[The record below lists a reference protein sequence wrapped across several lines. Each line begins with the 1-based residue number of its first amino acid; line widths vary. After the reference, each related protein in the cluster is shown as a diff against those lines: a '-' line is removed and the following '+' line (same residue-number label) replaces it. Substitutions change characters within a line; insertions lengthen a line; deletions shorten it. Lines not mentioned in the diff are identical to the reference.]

1 MNSVPQLFAAASK
14 PVLKIDCDVT
24 TESEMRSER
33 VREVDAREI
42 KDQSGARS
50 EPGLTGRETPPR
62 GTSSGDVGGRK
73 FQKKQN
79 QLKKKKSR
87 SFTLGAAKVLTTT
100 TV

>member
-1 MNSVPQLFAAASK
+1 VNRAPQLFAAASK
-14 PVLKIDCDVT
+14 RVLKIDCDVT
-24 TESEMRSER
+24 TESE
-33 VREVDAREI
+33 REVDAREI

-79 QLKKKKSR
+79 Q
-87 SFTLGAAKVLTTT
+87 
-100 TV
+100 

>member
-1 MNSVPQLFAAASK
+1 MNSAPQLFAAASK
-14 PVLKIDCDVT
+14 RVLKIDCDVT

-33 VREVDAREI
+33 EKEREREREREVDAREI

-79 QLKKKKSR
+79 Q
-87 SFTLGAAKVLTTT
+87 
-100 TV
+100 

>member
-1 MNSVPQLFAAASK
+1 VNCAPQLFAVASK
-14 PVLKIDCDVT
+14 RVLKIDCDVT
-24 TESEMRSER
+24 TESG
-33 VREVDAREI
+33 REVDARKI

-79 QLKKKKSR
+79 Q
-87 SFTLGAAKVLTTT
+87 
-100 TV
+100 

>member
-1 MNSVPQLFAAASK
+1 LGVGVNSASQLFAAASK
-14 PVLKIDCDVT
+14 RLLKIDCDVT

-62 GTSSGDVGGRK
+62 GTSSGDVRGRK
-73 FQKKQN
+73 FQKKRN
-79 QLKKKKSR
+79 E
-87 SFTLGAAKVLTTT
+87 
-100 TV
+100 